1 MQNSERGKRKRRA
14 LEMWEEEMLTER
26 QAAALLRV
34 FAQINDW
41 EYLKGVEKTAFRQ
54 GVKKIAKAWGN
65 RKDASS

>member
-1 MQNSERGKRKRRA
+1 MQNSGRGERKKRQ
-14 LEMWEEEMLTER
+14 LEQWEEEMLTER

-34 FAQINDW
+34 FAQINEW

-65 RKDASS
+65 RRDG

>member
-26 QAAALLRV
+26 QAAALLKV

-41 EYLKGVEKTAFRQ
+41 EYLKGIEKTAFRQ
-54 GVKKIAKAWGN
+54 GVRKIAKAWGN
-65 RKDASS
+65 RTNDR